1 METKAEKLLQAEEK
15 LKAQIDSLRKRLEN
29 NKLVEEKLEKLK
41 KEIEIIKG

>member
-1 METKAEKLLQAEEK
+1 METKAEKLSQAEEK